1 VLATE
6 DPVCGSKG
14 VPHRSWRR
22 GEGLTGGPS
31 PSLTYNIFF
40 SKNFFIK
47 KNSYLSFAFDS
58 CLHVFFDYLQE
69 ALVQCTGVFCYICCS
84 MFTWS
89 TDWVGD
95 PGISTRDSFLYS
107 SMETVYLLFIKK
119 FLYLPYQQTMRA
131 TNSFTLYD
139 TPAKTVVGRT
149 N

>member
-1 VLATE
+1 MHSIYSLRNKGGTPGSRGGWGVVYR
-6 DPVCGSKG
+6 DP
-14 VPHRSWRR
+14 P
-22 GEGLTGGPS
+22 L
-31 PSLTYNIFF
+31 SLLYCKKNN

-95 PGISTRDSFLYS
+95 PGISTRDSFLYG
-107 SMETVYLLFIKK
+107 SMEK
-119 FLYLPYQQTMRA
+119 
-131 TNSFTLYD
+131 SFYFCVWHT
-139 TPAKTVVGRT
+139 
-149 N
+149 